1 MNAHTEYVSGNTVIQ
16 WVLLQL
22 WPHSNANNTTY
33 NKYSTRSTSNIHY
46 TTRCGVMGL
55 SPYYKHYKH
64 YKHY

>member
-1 MNAHTEYVSGNTVIQ
+1 MGTATSMATFKR
-16 WVLLQL
+16 
-22 WPHSNANNTTY
+22 NNTTY

>member
-1 MNAHTEYVSGNTVIQ
+1 MATFKRKLH
-16 WVLLQL
+16 
-22 WPHSNANNTTY
+22 TY
-33 NKYSTRSTSNIHY
+33 NKYSTRTTGNIHY